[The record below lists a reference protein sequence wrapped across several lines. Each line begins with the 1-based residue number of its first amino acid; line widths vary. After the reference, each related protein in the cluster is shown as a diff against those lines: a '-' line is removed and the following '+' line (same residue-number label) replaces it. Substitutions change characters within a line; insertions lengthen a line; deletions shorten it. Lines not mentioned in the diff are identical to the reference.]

1 MSHTIDVSK
10 IEHIADID
18 SILTVVA
25 EECPGVNHENVEVK
39 TNGGIKKLI
48 AWFNEK
54 FPSKFSL
61 LDTMN
66 ASTMGSIMF

>member
-1 MSHTIDVSK
+1 MSTTIDVSK

-25 EECPGVNHENVEVK
+25 EECPGVNHENVE
-39 TNGGIKKLI
+39 
-48 AWFNEK
+48 

-61 LDTMN
+61 LDTTN
-66 ASTMGSIMF
+66 ASMMGSGMF